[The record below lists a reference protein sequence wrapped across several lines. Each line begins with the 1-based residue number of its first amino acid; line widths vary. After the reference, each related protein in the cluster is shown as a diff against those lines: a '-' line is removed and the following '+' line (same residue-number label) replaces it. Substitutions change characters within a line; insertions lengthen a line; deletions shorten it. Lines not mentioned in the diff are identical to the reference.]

1 MPLEIVF
8 RCDASA
14 TIGSGHVMRCLT
26 LANGLRGRGCAV
38 SFITR
43 NFDDNGDGYISEA
56 GFEVLSLPVYS
67 STSWLG
73 ADPDLDAEECVGLL
87 ADVDPDW
94 LVVDHYEIDAKW
106 HEMVKRK
113 SPDLKIMVLDD
124 LADRAHSCDILS
136 DSAYGRQRQT
146 YSSLVNE
153 NTRLLLGSDYA
164 LLRDE
169 FSERREVSLER
180 RMEKLSDANVL
191 VTLGGGD
198 VAGPMSVVAEALKE
212 LSKTLNFRLTVVEGG
227 VRNRFRNLFQDI
239 DNKIEILNRADDMAL
254 RMEQADICIGAGGGT
269 TWERCCLGLPTVV
282 LTLADNQREI
292 VSVLEDEN
300 AAVACGIKA
309 EEISSS
315 IERLL
320 RDDDFRKS
328 IAARASELCD
338 GGGSKRVVREL
349 LTSSIML
356 RKARSDDAVFVY
368 KARYDDD
375 AHRYYRSQNK
385 PDLDGHVSWFETALS
400 DSRRQL
406 LIARISE
413 TDVGHVRFDFEKGND
428 QVAEIGIAISSAHR
442 GKGLAVPILVQSTR
456 YFASNGG
463 KTIKAEVYRDNPV
476 SQRAFEAA
484 GFMFQTEDE
493 DGFRQFEWNSD
504 QLM

>member
-1 MPLEIVF
+1 
-8 RCDASA
+8 
-14 TIGSGHVMRCLT
+14 
-26 LANGLRGRGCAV
+26 
-38 SFITR
+38 
-43 NFDDNGDGYISEA
+43 
-56 GFEVLSLPVYS
+56 
-67 STSWLG
+67 
-73 ADPDLDAEECVGLL
+73 
-87 ADVDPDW
+87 
-94 LVVDHYEIDAKW
+94 
-106 HEMVKRK
+106 
-113 SPDLKIMVLDD
+113 
-124 LADRAHSCDILS
+124 
-136 DSAYGRQRQT
+136 
-146 YSSLVNE
+146 
-153 NTRLLLGSDYA
+153 
-164 LLRDE
+164 
-169 FSERREVSLER
+169 
-180 RMEKLSDANVL
+180 
-191 VTLGGGD
+191 
-198 VAGPMSVVAEALKE
+198 
-212 LSKTLNFRLTVVEGG
+212 
-227 VRNRFRNLFQDI
+227 
-239 DNKIEILNRADDMAL
+239 
-254 RMEQADICIGAGGGT
+254 
-269 TWERCCLGLPTVV
+269 CLGLPTVV

-300 AAVACGIKA
+300 SAVACEIKA

-328 IAARASELCD
+328 ISKRSSELCD

-349 LTSSIML
+349 LASSIML

-456 YFASNGG
+456 HFASNGG
-463 KTIKAEVYRDNPV
+463 KTIKAEVYRDNPA